1 MFFIKSIE
9 LMIFSPRTG
18 LALVRANPVR
28 GRLLVRS
35 MVLTQT

>member
-1 MFFIKSIE
+1 
-9 LMIFSPRTG
+9 G
-18 LALVRANPVR
+18 LRANPVP

>member
-1 MFFIKSIE
+1 
-9 LMIFSPRTG
+9 G
-18 LALVRANPVR
+18 LRANPVR

>member
-1 MFFIKSIE
+1 
-9 LMIFSPRTG
+9 TG
-18 LALVRANPVR
+18 LRANPVR

>member
-1 MFFIKSIE
+1 
-9 LMIFSPRTG
+9 L
-18 LALVRANPVR
+18 RANPVR

>member
-1 MFFIKSIE
+1 
-9 LMIFSPRTG
+9 G
-18 LALVRANPVR
+18 LRANPVL

>member
-1 MFFIKSIE
+1 RIG
-9 LMIFSPRTG
+9 TG
-18 LALVRANPVR
+18 LRANPVR